1 MKFFTAILQ
10 ATTLVALCALISACA
25 QPEATGGPPAAVS
38 PTRTREQN
46 QEIGRQHKTAEDL
59 YKFFKDEAKGGKK
72 LEWNRLPDWSG
83 VYSRPLDRGFNF
95 DIDQPKEVAT
105 SAKLTPEFQAKLTKR
120 LDDLKKGIEWD
131 PI

>member
-72 LEWNRLPDWSG
+72 LSLLNARIEARYFRK
-83 VYSRPLDRGFNF
+83 VVR
-95 DIDQPKEVAT
+95 
-105 SAKLTPEFQAKLTKR
+105 KL
-120 LDDLKKGIEWD
+120 GS
-131 PI
+131 